1 MFDVQNFTLSSLSAV
16 MDESE
21 LAVHLVS
28 LLISHRKEHRSRGL
42 YRSHVVSAAVMLLIR
57 VSFFC
62 LLLVCVCVCV
72 CGAGESLN

>member
-42 YRSHVVSAAVMLLIR
+42 YRSHVVSAAVKLDQGL
-57 VSFFC
+57 VFLSSFG
-62 LLLVCVCVCV
+62 VCVCVCV
-72 CGAGESLN
+72 VQVRA